1 MPLIVRGDEAEG
13 RVPSRTSSLC
23 PLVVQVQEEQAGG
36 AEEGEVQTAAPCN
49 ASGGRVR
56 EASSAA

>member
-1 MPLIVRGDEAEG
+1 MH
-13 RVPSRTSSLC
+13 SRASSLC
-23 PLVVQVQEEQAGG
+23 SPVVWVHEEQAGQ
-36 AEEGEVQTAAPCN
+36 AEEAEVQTAAPCN

>member
-1 MPLIVRGDEAEG
+1 VSSRASSSCPPVVQVREEGAGRAEEAE
-13 RVPSRTSSLC
+13 VRTSS
-23 PLVVQVQEEQAGG
+23 
-36 AEEGEVQTAAPCN
+36 PCN